1 MKAIIIGVAL
11 SFIFLFQ
18 TSAMAQSHSHKKY
31 AVEVLT
37 SNTKIKLDDASFKKI
52 EKLVEEKLD
61 SCFAYSTTPT
71 SDLAKCKKS
80 LKTIQSSGFDKA
92 QIVVYYK
99 NKRSYLIK
107 PSEKEIITETPKAAP
122 PVQEEEKTPIFIF
135 IR

>member
-1 MKAIIIGVAL
+1 
-11 SFIFLFQ
+11 
-18 TSAMAQSHSHKKY
+18 MAQSHSHKKY